1 MQHLMTAVPFINPR
15 FWDQAAAKYAAKPVA
30 DVAAYEASLDRVR
43 SYLAPE
49 HRVLEIGCGTG
60 TTALTLAPHVAE
72 LTATDVSPK
81 MLDIARQKAR
91 DANITNVEF
100 RVATVDDPS
109 LTPGSYDVVMAFNLL
124 HLLEEIPRAVRR
136 AAELLKPG
144 GLLLSKTPCI
154 GELGAVVKIAIPV
167 LQWFGKAPFVNFVTQ
182 SQLGDAVRN
191 ANLAV
196 LEQGLYPV
204 KRRSL
209 FIAARKN

>member
-1 MQHLMTAVPFINPR
+1 MTAVPFINPR

-30 DVAAYEASLDRVR
+30 DVAAYEASLNRVR

-60 TTALTLAPHVAE
+60 TTALTLARHVAE

-81 MLDIARQKAR
+81 MLEIARQKAR
-91 DANITNVEF
+91 DANVTNVTF
-100 RVATVDDPS
+100 RVGTLDDAS
-109 LTPGSYDVVMAFNLL
+109 LTPGSYDVVMAFNLV
-124 HLLEEIPRAVRR
+124 HLLEDIPGAMRR

-144 GLLLSKTPCI
+144 GMLLTKTPCI
-154 GELGAVVKIAIPV
+154 GELGVLVKIAIPV

-182 SQLGDAVRN
+182 PQLEAAVRD
-191 ANLAV
+191 ADLAV

-204 KRRSL
+204 KSRSL

>member
-1 MQHLMTAVPFINPR
+1 MTAVPFINPR

-30 DVAAYEASLDRVR
+30 DVAAYEATLARVS

-49 HRVLEIGCGTG
+49 HHVLEIGCGTG
-60 TTALTLAPHVAE
+60 TTALTLARHVAE

-81 MLDIARQKAR
+81 MLEIARQKAR
-91 DANITNVEF
+91 DANITNVTF
-100 RVATVDDPS
+100 RVGTLDDAS
-109 LTPGSYDVVMAFNLL
+109 LTPGSYDVVMAFNLV
-124 HLLEEIPRAVRR
+124 HLLEDIPGAMRR

-144 GLLLSKTPCI
+144 GMLLTKTPCI
-154 GELGAVVKIAIPV
+154 GELGVLVKIAIPV

-182 SQLGDAVRN
+182 PQLEAAVRD
-191 ANLAV
+191 AHLAV

-204 KRRSL
+204 KSRSL

>member
-1 MQHLMTAVPFINPR
+1 MTSVPFINPQ

-60 TTALTLAPHVAE
+60 TTALTLARHVAE

-81 MLDIARQKAR
+81 MLEIARQKAR
-91 DANITNVEF
+91 DANVTNVTF
-100 RVATVDDPS
+100 RVGTLDDPS
-109 LTPGSYDVVMAFNLL
+109 LTPGSYDVVMAFNLV
-124 HLLEEIPRAVRR
+124 HLLEDIPGAMRR
-136 AAELLKPG
+136 TAELLKPG
-144 GLLLSKTPCI
+144 GMLLTKTPCI
-154 GELGAVVKIAIPV
+154 GELGVLVKIAIPV

-182 SQLGDAVRN
+182 PQLRDAVRD
-191 ANLAV
+191 ANLAI
-196 LEQGLYPV
+196 LEEGLYPV
-204 KRRSL
+204 KSRSL